1 MKVGFVTF
9 GCRLNL
15 AEALDQEAQY
25 AAAGWEIVPVEDP
38 RPEPPELI
46 IVHGCSVT
54 AKAQRD
60 CEKKIAHLRARFP
73 GAEIRI
79 TGCLDV
85 RTTPADLQPPSANR
99 QPPLPSH
106 HLSRAYLKVQDGC
119 SGKCS
124 YCIVPAF
131 RGAPVSIPFNDVLA
145 RARAFI
151 DDGFREIVVTGCNLC
166 LYRDAK
172 RGLPELV
179 AALARLESP
188 GHRIRIG
195 SIEPGICDAALLD
208 AVAAHANVCRFM
220 HLSLQSGS
228 DRILRLMRRTY
239 TAEQMATFCEDARR
253 RLGPRFALGADII
266 TGFPGET
273 DADHEATKSLL
284 SPSFINLHIFPYSER
299 PGTEAATM
307 TPSVPVA
314 VRRARA
320 KELEQIGA
328 ANREKYARV
337 LIGKDVVVCVE
348 KDGNGRTD
356 EYLRCNLQGTAPRRS
371 LVCAEVKDYFP
382 KTGALS
388 ATIHA
393 LKH

>member
-1 MKVGFVTF
+1 MNAKKMKVGFVTF

-15 AEALDQEAQY
+15 AEALDLEAQY
-25 AAAGWEIVPVEDP
+25 AAAGWEIVQMDDSCS
-38 RPEPPELI
+38 EPPELI
-46 IVHGCSVT
+46 IVRGCSVT

-73 GAEIRI
+73 DSEIRI
-79 TGCLDV
+79 TGCLPQ
-85 RTTPADLQPPSANR
+85 RQSLPSHPRPTADRKPSAA
-99 QPPLPSH
+99 SH

-208 AVAAHANVCRFM
+208 AVAANTNICRFL

-228 DRILRLMRRTY
+228 DRILRLMRRPY
-239 TAEQMATFCEDARR
+239 TAEQMAAFCEDANR

-266 TGFPGET
+266 TGFPSET

-284 SPSFINLHIFPYSER
+284 APSFINLHIFPYSER
-299 PGTEAATM
+299 LGTEAATM
-307 TPSVPVA
+307 SPAVPVA

-328 ANREKYARV
+328 AHREIYART

-356 EYLRCNLQGTAPRRS
+356 EYLRCNLQGAAPRRS

-382 KTGALS
+382 KTGA
-388 ATIHA
+388 
-393 LKH
+393 